1 MSATVES
8 LQRINRHALVLQR
21 VTLNGKPAQVT
32 GIREEF
38 AMVRSLRGEC
48 AAAQFDWQ
56 TVERVVMSGG
66 NFKS

>member
-1 MSATVES
+1 MTATPV
-8 LQRINRHALVLQR
+8 INRHTLVLAS

-32 GIREEF
+32 GIRNDF
-38 AMVRSLRGEC
+38 AMVRSLRGEV
-48 AAAQFDWQ
+48 APVEFSWQ

>member
-1 MSATVES
+1 MSTTPV
-8 LQRINRHALVLQR
+8 INRHALVLAS

-32 GIREEF
+32 GIRNDY

-48 AAAQFDWQ
+48 AAVEVAWP
-56 TVERVVMSGG
+56 TVESVVNSGG